1 MESFILHKNRKIID
15 SELNISSIIKL
26 TRVIVGK
33 IDIEAGTQTT
43 IKEVWEKFDTTL
55 INKTTGGRY
64 YE

>member
-43 IKEVWEKFDTTL
+43 IKEVCEKFDTTL
-55 INKTTGGRY
+55 IKKY
-64 YE
+64 K

>member
-43 IKEVWEKFDTTL
+43 IKEVCE
-55 INKTTGGRY
+55 
-64 YE
+64 